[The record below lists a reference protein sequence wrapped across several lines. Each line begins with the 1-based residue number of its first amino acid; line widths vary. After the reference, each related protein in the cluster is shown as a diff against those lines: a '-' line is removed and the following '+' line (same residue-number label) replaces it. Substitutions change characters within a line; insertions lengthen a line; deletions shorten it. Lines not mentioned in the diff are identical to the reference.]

1 MMSGGRASWRAGA
14 ALAALC
20 VLGAACGRDAI
31 EKPMTITRPAPD
43 APFDGTFTWTP
54 VASATRYHLVVFSPA
69 GTRAFEVRDLTS
81 TGVKLSE
88 GVQLPPGRYSAQVTA
103 VRDGAELAQSAPVH
117 FEIKN

>member
-1 MMSGGRASWRAGA
+1 MMSGGRASWRAAVVLG
-14 ALAALC
+14 ALC
-20 VLGAACGRDAI
+20 VLGGACGRDAI
-31 EKPMTITRPAPD
+31 EKPMTITRPAAD

-54 VASATRYHLVVFSPA
+54 VARATRYHLVVFSPT

-81 TGVKLSE
+81 TAVKLSE

-103 VRDGAELAQSAPVH
+103 VRDGAAAAESAPVH